1 MELILNVMQAIS
13 AIRFYCLT
21 ARCKSLS
28 FQVNLLVA
36 PDKILHNINLLCFVF
51 S

>member
-1 MELILNVMQAIS
+1 
-13 AIRFYCLT
+13 
-21 ARCKSLS
+21 LS